1 MQLDT
6 SMTRRGFLLTAAAG
20 SAAAVLA
27 ACTNASSSETPSS
40 PTPALAQAVLPSL
53 APASA
58 DCVTGDVGADAPLW
72 QQAMGRGLVYGSSAA
87 TWQLSDGQ
95 YRSLFEQEAGI
106 LFTEDD
112 LLWWRLRPTPKA
124 DLDFTYADRIID
136 LADRNGMLVF
146 GAHLVWDE
154 GFGDGW
160 TDDDLWGMSQQK
172 ATQLIDSTIDAV
184 VSRYRGKVAAWSVVN
199 EAIDTNG
206 VRTNVP
212 WYSTIGPDYIADAFT
227 RAQAADP
234 TALLVYN
241 DYGYETDIDGDTAA
255 DKRAATLDVLDGL
268 LSQAVPV
275 HALGIQA
282 HLHAAGFSQKFDAD
296 AYGTFLSDVAAR
308 GLKILITEL
317 DVLDDGLPADT
328 QKRDDAVATVYSTY
342 LDAALQQ
349 PDIAAVMTFGV
360 SDRYTWL
367 QEDYP
372 RSDGAARRPLPFDD
386 SMKPKPALAALQTS
400 LAGAAQRS
408 PFWVPPRC
416 S

>member
-6 SMTRRGFLLTAAAG
+6 AMTRRGFLLTAAG

-27 ACTNASSSETPSS
+27 ACTRSSSGPAPASAG
-40 PTPALAQAVLPSL
+40 PTLAQAVLPSMSS
-53 APASA
+53 APV
-58 DCVTGDVGADAPLW
+58 DCLTDAGRSAPLW
-72 QQAMGRGLVYGSSAA
+72 KQALTRGLVYGSSAA
-87 TWQLSDGQ
+87 TWQLSDAQ

-112 LLWWRLRPTPKA
+112 LLWWRLRPTPQS
-124 DLDFTYADRIID
+124 DLDFTYGDRIID
-136 LADRNGMLVF
+136 LANRNGMLVF

-160 TDDDLWGMSQQK
+160 TDDDLWGMSHEK
-172 ATQLIDSTIDAV
+172 ATHLIHSTIDAV

-212 WYSTIGPDYIADAFT
+212 WYSTIGPSYIADAFAWA
-227 RAQAADP
+227 RAADP

-241 DYGYETDIDGDTAA
+241 DYGYETDIGGETAA
-255 DKRAATLDVLDGL
+255 DKRAATLNVLDDL
-268 LSQAVPV
+268 LSQGVPV

-282 HLHAAGFSQKFDAD
+282 HLHAARFSEKFDAD
-296 AYGTFLSDVAAR
+296 AYRTFLADVAAR
-308 GLKILITEL
+308 GLKILITEM
-317 DVLDDGLPADT
+317 DVLDDGLPADV
-328 QKRDDAVATVYSTY
+328 QKRDAAVAAVYSTY

-349 PDIAAVMTFGV
+349 TDISAVMTFGL

-386 SMKPKPALAALQTS
+386 KMKPTPALSALQTS
-400 LAGAAQRS
+400 LTGAAARS

-416 S
+416 A

>member
-1 MQLDT
+1 MRLDT
-6 SMTRRGFLLTAAAG
+6 AITRRGFLLAAAG
-20 SAAAVLA
+20 SATAVLA
-27 ACTNASSSETPSS
+27 ACTRSTDDGTSSSAG
-40 PTPALAQAVLPSL
+40 PALAQAVLPSVSPGPVDCL
-53 APASA
+53 TDADAS
-58 DCVTGDVGADAPLW
+58 APLW
-72 QQAMGRGLVYGSSAA
+72 KQALTNGLVYGSSAA
-87 TWQLSDGQ
+87 TWQLSDAQ

-112 LLWWRLRPTPKA
+112 LLWWRLRPTPQSG
-124 DLDFTYADRIID
+124 LDFTFGDRIID
-136 LADRNGMLVF
+136 LANRNGMLVF

-160 TDDDLWGMSQQK
+160 TDDDLWSMSHEK
-172 ATQLIDSTIDAV
+172 ATHLIHSTIDAV
-184 VSRYRGKVAAWSVVN
+184 VSRYQGKVAAWSVVN

-227 RAQAADP
+227 WAQAADP

-241 DYGYETDIDGDTAA
+241 DYGYETDLGADTAA

-268 LSQAVPV
+268 LSQGVPV

-282 HLHAAGFSQKFDAD
+282 HLHAARFAERFDAD
-296 AYGTFLSDVAAR
+296 AYRTFLSDVAQR
-308 GLKILITEL
+308 GLKILITEM
-317 DVLDDGLPADT
+317 DVLDDGLPADQ
-328 QKRDDAVATVYSTY
+328 QKRDDAVASVYSTY
-342 LDAALQQ
+342 LNAALQE
-349 PDIAAVMTFGV
+349 PDIAALMTFGL

-372 RSDGAARRPLPFDD
+372 RSDGAPRRPLPFDD
-386 SMKPKPALAALQTS
+386 KMQPTPALAAVQTS
-400 LAGAAQRS
+400 LRSAAQRT